1 MLVSKRFKVY
11 QRWDLFLSG
20 VNAGQC
26 CWHIWWLLAISW
38 SWWSVVAIPLHGAL
52 SLIMWKA
59 SKQAEL
65 CSVVAELEEEKI
77 KIKSL
82 INELKE

>member
-1 MLVSKRFKVY
+1 MLVSKRFRIFQYV
-11 QRWDLFLSG
+11 DMLLSG

-38 SWWSVVAIPLHGAL
+38 SWASAVAIPLHGIL

-65 CSVVAELEEEKI
+65 YSLVALLEEELYK
-77 KIKSL
+77 
-82 INELKE
+82 KEHQK